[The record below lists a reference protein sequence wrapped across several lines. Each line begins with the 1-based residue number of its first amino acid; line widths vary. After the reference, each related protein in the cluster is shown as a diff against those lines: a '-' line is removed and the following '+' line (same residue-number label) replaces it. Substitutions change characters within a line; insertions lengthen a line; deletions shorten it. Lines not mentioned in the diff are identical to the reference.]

1 MYPLKTVQKIH
12 KDTCIFGKNKRCKK
26 YMYMLACLLAGWLAC
41 LLAGL
46 LACWLAG
53 WLAGLIACLLACVHA
68 CVLACLLASLLAC
81 LLAVGTKIT
90 GCPPACLLAALLGC
104 SVAQLLNCSVA
115 CWLAWDACLLA
126 CVRACVLACLL
137 ACLPACLPAC
147 LLALL
152 ACLACLPCLLAC
164 WLAGLLACLPACP
177 CLLPSLMVRGWSGE
191 KNPGE
196 GGREKKKET
205 VKIRYPSCEDPT
217 RISTRS
223 SLKDPCRI
231 MQAPLKEKFSRS
243 RHAHEHLS
251 KAIICKNLQ
260 QE

>member
-1 MYPLKTVQKIH
+1 MSLFICVFMYLNVSFENRSKNTQRYMYFWKKQKIQ
-12 KDTCIFGKNKRCKK
+12 KISKNTCTCL
-26 YMYMLACLLAGWLAC
+26 LACLLAGWLAG
-41 LLAGL
+41 LLAG
-46 LACWLAG
+46 WLAG
-53 WLAGLIACLLACVHA
+53 WLACVR
-68 CVLACLLASLLAC
+68 AC

-115 CWLAWDACLLA
+115 CWLACD
-126 CVRACVLACLL
+126 
-137 ACLPACLPAC
+137 AC

-152 ACLACLPCLLAC
+152 ACL
-164 WLAGLLACLPACP
+164 LACLP
-177 CLLPSLMVRGWSGE
+177 LPAAFNDGERMIGGKKPGGRGKGE
-191 KNPGE
+191 K
-196 GGREKKKET
+196 KT

-223 SLKDPCRI
+223 SLKDLCRI

-251 KAIICKNLQ
+251 KAILCKNLQ